1 MSFSHVK
8 WIALYSL
15 ILASLS
21 CLESSHTILSIKSVG
36 GGKAVLLNSE
46 RIIHLILGADFKSG
60 PKLFSDQIYLHG
72 PNLFLVI

>member
-1 MSFSHVK
+1 MK
-8 WIALYSL
+8 RIALYSL

-21 CLESSHTILSIKSVG
+21 CLEFSHTILSIKSVG

-46 RIIHLILGADFKSG
+46 RIIHLILGVDFKSG
-60 PKLFSDQIYLHG
+60 PRLFSNQIYLHG

>member
-36 GGKAVLLNSE
+36 GGKAVE

>member
-8 WIALYSL
+8 LIALYSL
-15 ILASLS
+15 VLASLS

-46 RIIHLILGADFKSG
+46 RIIHLVLGVDFKCG
-60 PKLFSDQIYLHG
+60 PRLFSDQIYLRG
-72 PNLFLVI
+72 LDLFLLI

>member
-8 WIALYSL
+8 RIALYSL

-21 CLESSHTILSIKSVG
+21 CLESSHAILSIKSVG

-46 RIIHLILGADFKSG
+46 RIIHLVLGVDFKSG
-60 PKLFSDQIYLHG
+60 PRLFSDQIYLRG
-72 PNLFLVI
+72 LDSFLLI

>member
-8 WIALYSL
+8 RIALYSL

-21 CLESSHTILSIKSVG
+21 CLESSQAILSIKSVG

-46 RIIHLILGADFKSG
+46 RIIHLVLGVDFKSG
-60 PKLFSDQIYLHG
+60 PRLFSDQIYLRG
-72 PNLFLVI
+72 LDSFPLI

>member
-1 MSFSHVK
+1 MK
-8 WIALYSL
+8 RIALYSL

-46 RIIHLILGADFKSG
+46 RIIHLILGVDFKSG
-60 PKLFSDQIYLHG
+60 PRLFSNQIYLHG